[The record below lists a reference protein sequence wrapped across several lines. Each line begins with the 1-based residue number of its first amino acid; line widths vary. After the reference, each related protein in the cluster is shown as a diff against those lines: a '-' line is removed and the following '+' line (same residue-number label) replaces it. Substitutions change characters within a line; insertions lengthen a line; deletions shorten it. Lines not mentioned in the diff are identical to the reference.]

1 MNKSTLQTIEEDE
14 PKGAVSVSI
23 LKEKFLA
30 NPDQEKAPK
39 PESKVDYHAIL
50 KDQEILKKKEVAF
63 EEKEKAFA
71 KEEQVFKAEVKKLR
85 QREITMK

>member
-23 LKEKFLA
+23 LKDKFLA
-30 NPDQEKAPK
+30 NPDQEQAQKREP
-39 PESKVDYHAIL
+39 KVDYQSIL

-63 EEKEKAFA
+63 DEKEKAFA
-71 KEEQVFKAEVKKLR
+71 KEEQAFKAEVKKLR
-85 QREITMK
+85 QREITIK